1 MGQLNVN
8 GTIDTTGN
16 VLTPNRPAF
25 RIKVSNHNAETFGSD
40 SGQTYT
46 VAYDDI
52 FPLFKSAYR
61 TVEQN
66 IGGCITFH
74 DRATSTG
81 TGTYWKFTAP
91 VAGLYAFG
99 LQCEVQAKNGDWV
112 SMGFKTNETTSN
124 DFMTYSLSTHF
135 NSDDNAG
142 GKRATC
148 AGQITIS
155 LAAGGIVVPGC
166 QSHENSFLQNP
177 ANFWYGYL
185 IG

>member
-25 RIKVSNHNAETFGSD
+25 RVKLSNANGETFGSN

-52 FPLFKSAYR
+52 FPLFKSNHR

-66 IGGCITFH
+66 VGNCITFH
-74 DRATSTG
+74 DRVTSTG
-81 TGTYWKFTAP
+81 TGAYWKFTAP

-99 LQCEVQAKNGDWV
+99 LQCEVQATNGDWV

-124 DFMTYSLSTHF
+124 SFMTYSLFSHL
-135 NSDDNAG
+135 NDDNDDA

-148 AGQITIS
+148 NGHITIN

-166 QSHENSFLQNP
+166 QSHDSSRLNNP
-177 ANFWYGYL
+177 ANYWYCYL
-185 IG
+185 LG

>member
-1 MGQLNVN
+1 MGQLTVN
-8 GTIDTTGN
+8 GSIDTTGN

-25 RIKVSNHNAETFGSD
+25 RIKLSDCNGETFGAN

-52 FPLFKSAYR
+52 FPLFKSNHR

-66 IGGCITFH
+66 VGNCITFH

-81 TGTYWKFTAP
+81 TGAYWKFTAP
-91 VAGLYAFG
+91 VAGLYVFG
-99 LQCEVQAKNGDWV
+99 LQCEINALAGDWT

-124 DFMTYSLSTHF
+124 DFMTYSLFSHL
-135 NSDDNAG
+135 NDDNDDAG
-142 GKRATC
+142 RRATC
-148 AGQITIS
+148 SGQITIS

-166 QSHENSFLQNP
+166 QSHESSFMQNP

-185 IG
+185 VG

>member
-1 MGQLNVN
+1 MGTLNTTNVN
-8 GTIDTTGN
+8 LTGN
-16 VLTPNRPAF
+16 LLTPNRPAF
-25 RIKVSNHNAETFGSD
+25 RIKLSDCNGETFGANSA
-40 SGQTYT
+40 QTYT

-52 FPLFKSAYR
+52 FPLFKSNHR

-66 IGGCITFH
+66 IGNCITFH
-74 DRATSTG
+74 DRVTSTG
-81 TGTYWKFTAP
+81 TGAYWKFTAP
-91 VAGLYAFG
+91 VAGLYLFG
-99 LQCEVQAKNGDWV
+99 LCCEVTATAGDWT

-124 DFMTYSLSTHF
+124 NFMTYSLFSHL
-135 NSDDNAG
+135 NDDDDDA

-148 AGQITIS
+148 NGQITIS

-166 QSHENSFLQNP
+166 QSHNSSRLNNP

>member
-8 GTIDTTGN
+8 GGIDVTGN

-25 RIKVSNHNAETFGSD
+25 RIRVSDHNAETFGAN

-46 VAYDDI
+46 VASEDI

-66 IGGCITFH
+66 IGNCITFH
-74 DRATSTG
+74 SRSTSTG
-81 TGTYWKFTAP
+81 TGEYWKFTAP
-91 VAGLYAFG
+91 VAGLYVFG
-99 LQCEVQAKNGDWV
+99 LQCEVNATAGDWT

-142 GKRATC
+142 GNRATC
-148 AGQITIS
+148 AGHVTIS
-155 LAAGGIVVPGC
+155 LAAGGIVVLVV
-166 QSHENSFLQNP
+166 S
-177 ANFWYGYL
+177 L
-185 IG
+185 IIVHF